1 MTLHVGL
8 DVGGT
13 SARAVIVEDGE
24 VVARGRAPGGNLRQV
39 GPSAVLAA
47 VRAAIRSAA
56 PHVDFADCHVHA
68 GIAGLATPSD
78 EAALFSVPHGF
89 ASFTAQSDA
98 ALTLGAYFGGGP
110 GVLLIVGTGAIV
122 LGRGAN
128 GETGRRL
135 GYGFPLETAGGAGLG
150 LKALQTGL
158 ARWNDATPLAALVKS
173 RFEAVRPLVDAA
185 SGQGA
190 AWYAA
195 HANLIFE
202 AAELQDEDA
211 VSIVEAWRLEC
222 REAVESLRSELGVT
236 SWGAWG
242 GLSGFLGDSLAGGSQ
257 APLEVPEEWAARIA
271 SSRSTI

>member
-13 SARAVIVEDGE
+13 SARAAVVENGVVI
-24 VVARGRAPGGNLRQV
+24 ARGHAAGGNLRQV

-47 VRAAIRSAA
+47 VRAAIRNAD
-56 PHVDFADCHVHA
+56 PDVDFAACHVHA
-68 GIAGLATPSD
+68 GVAGLATPSD

-98 ALTLGAYFGGGP
+98 QLTLGAYFGGGP

-122 LGRGAN
+122 LGRGKN
-128 GETGRRL
+128 GETSRRL

-158 ARWNDATPLAALVKS
+158 ARWTDDTLLATAVKE
-173 RFEAVRPLVDAA
+173 RFDSVRSLVDAA

-190 AWYAA
+190 AWYAS
-195 HANLIFE
+195 HAKLLFE
-202 AAELQDEDA
+202 AANAGDA
-211 VSIVEAWRLEC
+211 DARSIVETWRAEC
-222 REAVESLRSELGVT
+222 REAVASLKRDLGVNA
-236 SWGAWG
+236 WGAWG
-242 GLSGFLGDSLAGGSQ
+242 GLSRFLGDFLEDGYQ